1 VNNLPFGHGVHFC
14 LDAPLARLEA
24 KLALE
29 ALLPRI
35 KGISAAGPVE
45 WRRSMSVR
53 GIQSLPVIVHPA

>member
-1 VNNLPFGHGVHFC
+1 MNNLPFGHGVHFC